1 MKNLEK
7 SLPKWLKPI
16 KFKRADPNEII
27 EVQDDYRRMILN
39 LPPER
44 ITRREYNKRW
54 DREIKKST
62 AELRKFLKDKQ
73 KWEEW
78 DRKHPSKIRFGYALA
93 YN

>member
-7 SLPKWLKPI
+7 SLPKWLKPL

-27 EVQDDYRRMILN
+27 EVQDDYRQIHG

-44 ITRREYNKRW
+44 ITRAELGKRMERQYKK
-54 DREIKKST
+54 DIK
-62 AELRKFLKDKQ
+62 ELRKFLKTMDYLEKL
-73 KWEEW
+73 
-78 DRKHPSKIRFGYALA
+78 PAPNIRFGYNAPA